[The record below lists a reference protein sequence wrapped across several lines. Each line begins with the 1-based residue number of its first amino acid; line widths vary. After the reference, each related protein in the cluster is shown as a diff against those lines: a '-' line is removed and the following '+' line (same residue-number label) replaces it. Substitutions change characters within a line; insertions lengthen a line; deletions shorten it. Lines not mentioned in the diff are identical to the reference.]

1 MTWSLSI
8 IALLS
13 YFTHRLK
20 GLLSGPYEA
29 TSPSVGV
36 APSAFSKTVS
46 RGLLQ
51 RRGRDNEEGETDDEL
66 VSSGEVTEP
75 THSPSFTSCKPD
87 SVNLPS
93 MFSYKEA
100 HRKSRSPSLPPVK
113 TSPISLEL
121 HQPVLD
127 LSFSDASISSVP
139 EDKMVSSEN
148 DCLQNE
154 LLSSLETDDDCHR
167 SRRRRSISKLSPDHC
182 DTAREIF
189 HEHKRMKLEE
199 PSTAVLD
206 ETLTEQSLDLK
217 PSPTDSDLEKKSPFH
232 ADSSPEIIDLTQDE
246 DSCEVSDVTVEHL
259 TPAKS
264 TSGSPVLFL
273 PLTPGKEDSQSILL
287 RQSIAFNIDYY
298 S

>member
-1 MTWSLSI
+1 M
-8 IALLS
+8 
-13 YFTHRLK
+13 
-20 GLLSGPYEA
+20 SGPYEA

-139 EDKMVSSEN
+139 EDKMVSSEESN
-148 DCLQNE
+148 SFCRQSFSLDTI
-154 LLSSLETDDDCHR
+154 LSSGTLLILASLKDR
-167 SRRRRSISKLSPDHC
+167 SR
-182 DTAREIF
+182 T
-189 HEHKRMKLEE
+189 
-199 PSTAVLD
+199 
-206 ETLTEQSLDLK
+206 
-217 PSPTDSDLEKKSPFH
+217 
-232 ADSSPEIIDLTQDE
+232 
-246 DSCEVSDVTVEHL
+246 
-259 TPAKS
+259 
-264 TSGSPVLFL
+264 G
-273 PLTPGKEDSQSILL
+273 
-287 RQSIAFNIDYY
+287 
-298 S
+298 